1 MSKYLLD
8 SDIIIWHLRGRREI
22 TEMLKDL
29 QRSGLPACSAISVL
43 EVQLG
48 VKTKDEEGKTNRFL
62 ESLKVF
68 DVNMDIA
75 KIAAQLIRVHK
86 TKGVTMDIPDSII
99 ASTCILHDLI
109 LVTYNRRHY
118 PISELKFHLPPQIKH
133 EW

>member
-1 MSKYLLD
+1 MSKYLLG
-8 SDIIIWHLRGRREI
+8 SDIIIWHLRGRKEI
-22 TEMLKDL
+22 TEMLRDL

-75 KIAAQLIRVHK
+75 KIAAQLIREYK
-86 TKGVTMDIPDSII
+86 AKRVTMDIPDSII

-109 LVTYNRRHY
+109 LVTYNRKHY
-118 PISELKFHLPPQIKH
+118 SISELKFHLPPQIK
-133 EW
+133 

>member
-8 SDIIIWHLRGRREI
+8 SDIIIWHLRGRKEI

-29 QRSGLPACSAISVL
+29 QKSGLPACSAISVL

-75 KIAAQLIRVHK
+75 KIAAQLIREYKV
-86 TKGVTMDIPDSII
+86 KGVTMDIPDSII
-99 ASTCILHDLI
+99 GSTCILHDLI
-109 LVTYNRRHY
+109 LVTYNRKHY

-133 EW
+133 

>member
-8 SDIIIWHLRGRREI
+8 SDIIIWHLRGRKEI
-22 TEMLKDL
+22 TEMLRDL

-68 DVNMDIA
+68 DVNMDIV
-75 KIAAQLIRVHK
+75 KIAAQLIREYK
-86 TKGVTMDIPDSII
+86 AKGVTMDIPDSII

-109 LVTYNRRHY
+109 LVTYNRKHY
-118 PISELKFHLPPQIKH
+118 SISELKFHLPPQIK
-133 EW
+133 

>member
-8 SDIIIWHLRGRREI
+8 SDIIIWHLRGRKEI

-48 VKTKDEEGKTNRFL
+48 IKTKDEEEKTNRFL
-62 ESLKVF
+62 QSLKVF
-68 DVNMDIA
+68 DVTIDIA
-75 KIAAQLIRVHK
+75 NIAAKLIREYKV
-86 TKGVTMDIPDSII
+86 KGVTIDIPDSII

-133 EW
+133 

>member
-1 MSKYLLD
+1 MTKYLLD
-8 SDIIIWHLRGRREI
+8 SDIIIWHLRGRKEI

-48 VKTKDEEGKTNRFL
+48 VKTKDEEEKTNRFL

-86 TKGVTMDIPDSII
+86 TKGVTIDIPDSII
-99 ASTCILHDLI
+99 ASTCISHDLI
-109 LVTYNRRHY
+109 LVTYNRKHY

-133 EW
+133 

>member
-8 SDIIIWHLRGRREI
+8 SDTIIWHLRGRKEI

-29 QRSGLPACSAISVL
+29 QRSGLPACSTISVL

-48 VKTKDEEGKTNRFL
+48 VKTKDEEGKTNRFF
-62 ESLKVF
+62 ESLKIF

-75 KIAAQLIRVHK
+75 KIAAQLIREYK
-86 TKGVTMDIPDSII
+86 AKGVTMDIPDSII

-109 LVTYNRRHY
+109 LVTYNRKHY

-133 EW
+133 

>member
-8 SDIIIWHLRGRREI
+8 SDIIIWHLRGRIEI

-29 QRSGLPACSAISVL
+29 QRSGLPACSAISIL

-48 VKTKDEEGKTNRFL
+48 VKTKDEEGKTDRFL

-75 KIAAQLIRVHK
+75 KMAARLIREYK
-86 TKGVTMDIPDSII
+86 AKGVTIDIPDSII
-99 ASTCILHDLI
+99 ASTCILNDMI
-109 LVTYNRRHY
+109 LVTYNRKHY
-118 PISELKFHLPPQIKH
+118 PISELKLHLPPQIKH
-133 EW
+133 

>member
-8 SDIIIWHLRGRREI
+8 SDVIIWHLRGRREI

-29 QRSGLPACSAISVL
+29 QRSGLPSCSAISVL

-48 VKTKDEEGKTNRFL
+48 IKTKDEEGKTDRFL
-62 ESLKVF
+62 GSLKVF

-75 KIAAQLIRVHK
+75 RIAAQLIRQYK
-86 TKGVTMDIPDSII
+86 AKGVAIDIPDSII
-99 ASTCILHDLI
+99 ASTCILHDLM

-133 EW
+133 

>member
-1 MSKYLLD
+1 MSNYLLD
-8 SDIIIWHLRGRREI
+8 SDIIIWHLRGRKEI

-29 QRSGLPACSAISVL
+29 QGSGLPACSAISVL

-75 KIAAQLIRVHK
+75 RIAAQLIRVHK
-86 TKGVTMDIPDSII
+86 TKGVTIDIPDSII

-109 LVTYNRRHY
+109 LVTYNRKHY
-118 PISELKFHLPPQIKH
+118 PISELKFHLPPQIK
-133 EW
+133 

>member
-8 SDIIIWHLRGRREI
+8 SDIIIWHLRGRKEI
-22 TEMLKDL
+22 TDMLKDL
-29 QRSGLPACSAISVL
+29 QRSGLPTCSAISVL

-86 TKGVTMDIPDSII
+86 TKGVTIDIPDSII

-118 PISELKFHLPPQIKH
+118 PISELIFHLPPPIKH
-133 EW
+133 

>member
-1 MSKYLLD
+1 MNKYLLD
-8 SDIIIWHLRGRREI
+8 SDIIIWHLRGRKEV
-22 TEMLKDL
+22 TDMLKDL

-75 KIAAQLIRVHK
+75 RIAAQLIREYK
-86 TKGVTMDIPDSII
+86 MKGVTMDIPDSLI
-99 ASTCILHDLI
+99 ASTCIFNDLT
-109 LVTYNRRHY
+109 LVTYNKKHY
-118 PISELKFHLPPQIKH
+118 PISELKFHLPPQNKG
-133 EW
+133 

>member
-8 SDIIIWHLRGRREI
+8 SDIIIWHLRGRKEI

-62 ESLKVF
+62 DSLKVI

-75 KIAAQLIRVHK
+75 KIAAQLIRQYK
-86 TKGVTMDIPDSII
+86 AKGVTMDITDSII

-109 LVTYNRRHY
+109 LVTYNRKHY

-133 EW
+133 

>member
-8 SDIIIWHLRGRREI
+8 SDIIIWHLRGRIEI

-29 QRSGLPACSAISVL
+29 QRSGLPACSAISIL

-48 VKTKDEEGKTNRFL
+48 VKTKDEEGKTDRFL

-75 KIAAQLIRVHK
+75 KMAARLIREYK
-86 TKGVTMDIPDSII
+86 AKGMTIDLPDSII
-99 ASTCILHDLI
+99 ASTCILNDMI
-109 LVTYNRRHY
+109 LVTCNRKHY

-133 EW
+133 

>member
-8 SDIIIWHLRGRREI
+8 SDTIIWHLRGRKEI

-29 QRSGLPACSAISVL
+29 QRSGLPACSTISVL

-48 VKTKDEEGKTNRFL
+48 VKTRDEEGKTNRFF
-62 ESLKVF
+62 ESLKIF

-75 KIAAQLIRVHK
+75 KIAAQLIREYKV
-86 TKGVTMDIPDSII
+86 KGVTMDIPDSII
-99 ASTCILHDLI
+99 ASTCLLHDLI
-109 LVTYNRRHY
+109 LVTYNRKHY

-133 EW
+133 

>member
-8 SDIIIWHLRGRREI
+8 SDTIIWHLRGRKEI

-29 QRSGLPACSAISVL
+29 QRSGLPACSTISVL

-48 VKTKDEEGKTNRFL
+48 VKTKDEEGKTNRFF

-68 DVNMDIA
+68 DVDMDIA
-75 KIAAQLIRVHK
+75 KIAAQLIREYK

-99 ASTCILHDLI
+99 ASTCILHDLT
-109 LVTYNRRHY
+109 LVTYNRKHY
-118 PISELKFHLPPQIKH
+118 PISDLKFHLPPQIKH
-133 EW
+133 

>member
-8 SDIIIWHLRGRREI
+8 SDIIIWHLRGRKEI
-22 TEMLKDL
+22 TDMLKDL

-75 KIAAQLIRVHK
+75 KIAAQLIRDYK
-86 TKGVTMDIPDSII
+86 AKGVTMDIPDSII
-99 ASTCILHDLI
+99 ASTCILHDLT
-109 LVTYNRRHY
+109 LVTYNRKHY
-118 PISELKFHLPPQIKH
+118 PISGLKFHTPPQIEH
-133 EW
+133 

>member
-8 SDIIIWHLRGRREI
+8 SDTIIWHLRGRKEI

-29 QRSGLPACSAISVL
+29 QRSGLPACSTISVL

-48 VKTKDEEGKTNRFL
+48 VKTKDEEGKTNRFF

-68 DVNMDIA
+68 DVDMDIA
-75 KIAAQLIRVHK
+75 KIAAQLIREYK
-86 TKGVTMDIPDSII
+86 AKGVTMDIPDSII
-99 ASTCILHDLI
+99 ASTCILHDLT
-109 LVTYNRRHY
+109 LVTYNRKHY

-133 EW
+133 

>member
-1 MSKYLLD
+1 MGKYLLD
-8 SDIIIWHLRGRREI
+8 SDIIIWHLRGRKEI

-48 VKTKDEEGKTNRFL
+48 VKTRDEEEKTNRFL
-62 ESLKVF
+62 DSLKVF

-75 KIAAQLIRVHK
+75 RIAAQLIRHYK
-86 TKGVTMDIPDSII
+86 AKGVTIDIPDSII

-118 PISELKFHLPPQIKH
+118 PVSELKFHLPPQIKQ
-133 EW
+133 

>member
-8 SDIIIWHLRGRREI
+8 SNIIIWHLRGRREI

-68 DVNMDIA
+68 DVNIDIA
-75 KIAAQLIRVHK
+75 KMATQLIREYK
-86 TKGVTMDIPDSII
+86 AKGVTMDIPDSII

-109 LVTYNRRHY
+109 LVTYNRKHY
-118 PISELKFHLPPQIKH
+118 PISGLKFHTPPQIKH
-133 EW
+133 

>member
-8 SDIIIWHLRGRREI
+8 SDIIIWHLRGRIEI
-22 TEMLKDL
+22 TEMLKDI
-29 QRSGLPACSAISVL
+29 QRVGLPACSAISVL

-62 ESLKVF
+62 GTLKIF
-68 DVNMDIA
+68 DVNMEIA
-75 KIAAQLIRVHK
+75 KIAAQLIREYK
-86 TKGVTMDIPDSII
+86 AKGVTIDIPDSII

-133 EW
+133 RW

>member
-8 SDIIIWHLRGRREI
+8 SDIIIWHLRGRKEI
-22 TEMLKDL
+22 TEMLQDL
-29 QRSGLPACSAISVL
+29 QKSGLPACSAISVL

-75 KIAAQLIRVHK
+75 KIAAQLIRDYK
-86 TKGVTMDIPDSII
+86 AKGVTFEIPDSII
-99 ASTCILHDLI
+99 ASTCILRDLV
-109 LVTYNRRHY
+109 LVTYNRKHY
-118 PISELKFHLPPQIKH
+118 PISELKFHLPPQIKR
-133 EW
+133 

>member
-8 SDIIIWHLRGRREI
+8 SDTIIWHLRGRKEI

-29 QRSGLPACSAISVL
+29 QRSGLPVCSTISVL

-48 VKTKDEEGKTNRFL
+48 AKTKDEEGKTNRFF
-62 ESLKVF
+62 ESLKIF
-68 DVNMDIA
+68 DVDMDIA

-86 TKGVTMDIPDSII
+86 TKGVTIDIPDSII

-133 EW
+133 

>member
-8 SDIIIWHLRGRREI
+8 SVTIIWHLRGRKEI

-29 QRSGLPACSAISVL
+29 QRSGLPACSTISVL

-48 VKTKDEEGKTNRFL
+48 VKTRDEEGKTNRFF

-68 DVNMDIA
+68 DVDMDIA
-75 KIAAQLIRVHK
+75 RIAAQLIREYK
-86 TKGVTMDIPDSII
+86 AKGVTMDIPDSII
-99 ASTCILHDLI
+99 ASTCLLHDLI
-109 LVTYNRRHY
+109 LVTYNRKHY

-133 EW
+133 

>member
-1 MSKYLLD
+1 MSNYLLD
-8 SDIIIWHLRGRREI
+8 SDIIIWHLRGRKEI
-22 TEMLKDL
+22 TDMLKDL

-75 KIAAQLIRVHK
+75 KIAARLIREYK
-86 TKGVTMDIPDSII
+86 TKGVTIDIPDSII

-109 LVTYNRRHY
+109 LVTYNRKHY
-118 PISELKFHLPPQIKH
+118 PISGLKFHTPPQIKH
-133 EW
+133 

>member
-8 SDIIIWHLRGRREI
+8 SDTIIWHLRGRKEI

-29 QRSGLPACSAISVL
+29 QRSGLPACSTISVL

-48 VKTKDEEGKTNRFL
+48 VKTKDAEGKTNRFF

-68 DVNMDIA
+68 DVDRDIA
-75 KIAAQLIRVHK
+75 KIAAQLIREYK
-86 TKGVTMDIPDSII
+86 AKGVTMDIPDSII

-109 LVTYNRRHY
+109 LVTYNRKHY

-133 EW
+133 